1 MNWLSSGWRKA
12 SVIHNH
18 QQLKIRNM
26 KRTSKFLALF
36 SCVLLLASCKDDPEK
51 QLERMQ
57 GEWVH
62 VKGRPAFTLSG
73 KGGTYNV
80 TRKANIRGK
89 VLETSYL
96 ITEHGGK
103 LFIEKGFAI
112 LLTYDKER
120 DRIILSPGGEYKRVS
135 NIKKGTR

>member
-1 MNWLSSGWRKA
+1 MTRKSNWSGCR
-12 SVIHNH
+12 VNGY
-18 QQLKIRNM
+18 
-26 KRTSKFLALF
+26 TSKVARL
-36 SCVLLLASCKDDPEK
+36 
-51 QLERMQ
+51 
-57 GEWVH
+57 
-62 VKGRPAFTLSG
+62 
-73 KGGTYNV
+73 V

-103 LFIEKGFAI
+103 LFIETGFAI

>member
-1 MNWLSSGWRKA
+1 
-12 SVIHNH
+12 
-18 QQLKIRNM
+18 M

-51 QLERMQ
+51 QL
-57 GEWVH
+57 G
-62 VKGRPAFTLSG
+62 PAFTLSG
-73 KGGTYNV
+73 KGVTYNV

-89 VLETSYL
+89 VLEASYL
-96 ITEHGGK
+96 ITEQGGK
-103 LFIEKGFAI
+103 LFIETGFAI
-112 LLTYDKER
+112 LLTYDEER

>member
-1 MNWLSSGWRKA
+1 
-12 SVIHNH
+12 
-18 QQLKIRNM
+18 M
-26 KRTSKFLALF
+26 KRTSKFLAIF

-103 LFIEKGFAI
+103 LFIETGFAI

>member
-1 MNWLSSGWRKA
+1 
-12 SVIHNH
+12 
-18 QQLKIRNM
+18 M

-62 VKGRPAFTLSG
+62 VKGRPAE
-73 KGGTYNV
+73 N
-80 TRKANIRGK
+80 
-89 VLETSYL
+89 TSEFQ
-96 ITEHGGK
+96 T
-103 LFIEKGFAI
+103 
-112 LLTYDKER
+112 
-120 DRIILSPGGEYKRVS
+120 

>member
-1 MNWLSSGWRKA
+1 
-12 SVIHNH
+12 
-18 QQLKIRNM
+18 M
-26 KRTSKFLALF
+26 KRTSKFLAIF
-36 SCVLLLASCKDDPEK
+36 SCVLLLASCKDNPEK

-62 VKGRPAFTLSG
+62 VKGSPAFTLSG

-96 ITEHGGK
+96 IT
-103 LFIEKGFAI
+103 
-112 LLTYDKER
+112 
-120 DRIILSPGGEYKRVS
+120 V
-135 NIKKGTR
+135 KKGTR

>member
-1 MNWLSSGWRKA
+1 MGTRQRSPGF
-12 SVIHNH
+12 H
-18 QQLKIRNM
+18 
-26 KRTSKFLALF
+26 
-36 SCVLLLASCKDDPEK
+36 
-51 QLERMQ
+51 
-57 GEWVH
+57 
-62 VKGRPAFTLSG
+62 TLSG

-103 LFIEKGFAI
+103 LFIETGFAI

>member
-1 MNWLSSGWRKA
+1 
-12 SVIHNH
+12 
-18 QQLKIRNM
+18 M

-96 ITEHGGK
+96 ITEHGTRR
-103 LFIEKGFAI
+103 EAVH
-112 LLTYDKER
+112 R
-120 DRIILSPGGEYKRVS
+120 DRLRHPPDL
-135 NIKKGTR
+135 

>member
-1 MNWLSSGWRKA
+1 
-12 SVIHNH
+12 
-18 QQLKIRNM
+18 M

-80 TRKANIRGK
+80 TRKANIRG
-89 VLETSYL
+89 
-96 ITEHGGK
+96 
-103 LFIEKGFAI
+103 FAI
-112 LLTYDKER
+112 LLIYDEGR